1 MKQIFIVHHREHGK
15 KLKTKNSVTSVPYV
29 VKNILFIP
37 LPGDKRPG
45 GEYGFTL
52 LEIVVAIAIF
62 AVIIS
67 LLYPA
72 YTGTYRNIE
81 TAETQ
86 AEIYEMARTAMIRI
100 VEDLEST
107 YIPEPSQGGQ
117 GETNNEAFTGQ
128 DDFIEGR
135 KSDKIRFFSR
145 SHIDLEESQAEGG
158 EAKIAYYPILKE
170 DKSITLY
177 RSDTRNNLDWP
188 EDNSGGWRICEGLYS
203 VNFTYRGKDDNTYD
217 AWDESVAGPE
227 RSLPLMVTVTL
238 EFIDKDDPEKP
249 LTFSTSVALPLA
261 N

>member
-1 MKQIFIVHHREHGK
+1 MM
-15 KLKTKNSVTSVPYV
+15 L
-29 VKNILFIP
+29 LL
-37 LPGDKRPG
+37 LPSDQKRVNG
-45 GEYGFTL
+45 QYGFTL

-67 LLYPA
+67 LIYPA

-81 TAETQ
+81 IAETQ
-86 AEIYEMARTAMIRI
+86 SEIYEMARTALIRI

-107 YIPEPSQGGQ
+107 YVPAPSEIGQ
-117 GETNNEAFTGQ
+117 GETASEPLIGQ

-135 KSDKIRFFSR
+135 DSDRIRFFSR
-145 SHIDLEESQAEGG
+145 SHIDLEESQDEAG

-177 RSDTRNNLDWP
+177 RSDTRANLEWP
-188 EDNSGGWRICEGLYS
+188 EENTGGWRICEGLYS
-203 VNFTYRGKDDNTYD
+203 VNFTYRNKESNTYD
-217 AWDESVAGPE
+217 TWDASVAGQVTG
-227 RSLPLMVTVTL
+227 LPPMVTVTL
-238 EFIDKDDPEKP
+238 GFIDKDDPEKP

>member
-1 MKQIFIVHHREHGK
+1 MKKICSVNHGGHRK
-15 KLKTKNSVTSVPYV
+15 DFKTKISVSSV

-37 LPGDKRPG
+37 LPVNKRPDLTR
-45 GEYGFTL
+45 GFTL

-67 LLYPA
+67 LIYPA

-81 TAETQ
+81 IAESQ
-86 AEIYEMARTAMIRI
+86 SDVYEMARTALIRI

-107 YIPEPSQGGQ
+107 YIPEPSEGGQ
-117 GETNNEAFTGQ
+117 GETGNEAFIGQ

-135 KSDKIRFFSR
+135 ESDRIRFFSR
-145 SHIDLEESQAEGG
+145 SHVDLEVSQDEAG
-158 EAKIAYYPILKE
+158 EAKIAYYPVLKE

-177 RSDTRNNLDWP
+177 RSDTLANLEWP
-188 EDNSGGWRICEGLYS
+188 EENTGGWRICEGLYS
-203 VNFTYRGKDDNTYD
+203 VSFTYRGKDGNTYD
-217 AWDESVAGPE
+217 AWDKSVAGPDTV
-227 RSLPLMVTVTL
+227 LPSMVTVKL

>member
-1 MKQIFIVHHREHGK
+1 MITCLKTLKMIFIF
-15 KLKTKNSVTSVPYV
+15 PYR
-29 VKNILFIP
+29 KITPF
-37 LPGDKRPG
+37 GRS
-45 GEYGFTL
+45 GFTL

-67 LLYPA
+67 LIYPA

-100 VEDLEST
+100 VEDLESI
-107 YIPEPSQGGQ
+107 YIPEPSEGGQ
-117 GETNNEAFTGQ
+117 SEKNDEALIGQ
-128 DDFIEGR
+128 DDSIEGR
-135 KSDKIRFFSR
+135 ESDKIRFFSR
-145 SHIDLEESQAEGG
+145 SHIDLNESQNEGG
-158 EAKIAYYPILKE
+158 EAKIAYYPIMKE

-177 RSDTRNNLDWP
+177 RSDTRSTLEWP
-188 EDNSGGWRICEGLYS
+188 EDNTGGWKICEGLYS
-203 VNFTYRGKDDNTYD
+203 INFTYRGRDGNTYD
-217 AWDESVAGPE
+217 TWDESVAGQE
-227 RSLPLMVTVTL
+227 NRLPSMVTVTL